1 MKTILKNGKVVRLKE
16 CKDCNNSRLSD
27 CVKID
32 VPDNPLLYILIGIG
46 VILLLKD

>member
-16 CKDCNNSRLSD
+16 CNSRLND

-32 VPDNPLLYILIGIG
+32 VPDNPLLYVLIGIG
-46 VILLLKD
+46 ILLLLKD